1 MPSKAKTSKK
11 DTEKEPKKPGGN
23 TWLKYAHITNDQRAN
38 LETCAS
44 MGLTITEAC
53 AIAGVSR
60 RSFYN
65 YCKKH
70 NDFLPKFKMLQKKL
84 IAFAKKN
91 VAFSIFSEDG
101 KPIVENS
108 WRFLQHKR
116 ELSRIGL
123 EKHDQD
129 PEEGIEWEEIEVPQ
143 IATYQESMSHLKR
156 LLLPS
161 GQNKPK

>member
-1 MPSKAKTSKK
+1 
-11 DTEKEPKKPGGN
+11 
-23 TWLKYAHITNDQRAN
+23 
-38 LETCAS
+38 
-44 MGLTITEAC
+44 
-53 AIAGVSR
+53 
-60 RSFYN
+60 
-65 YCKKH
+65 
-70 NDFLPKFKMLQKKL
+70 MLQKKL

-129 PEEGIEWEEIEVPQ
+129 PEEGIE
-143 IATYQESMSHLKR
+143 
-156 LLLPS
+156 
-161 GQNKPK
+161 